1 MSTRHEHA
9 HICNIALS
17 QPLHRFTRTDLFDRR
32 FLPAYFEDTDMAFQI
47 RGLGL
52 RVLYQPFARA
62 LHLESLTYGAG
73 AARLRP
79 GTRSSRAAAPKKK
92 EKLMKASQASFV
104 DKYKEQ
110 LKFHSKIFFP
120 PKGSHTMISRDLS
133 YTTL

>member
-1 MSTRHEHA
+1 MRACVHEARARA
-9 HICNIALS
+9 HRTYTVVLLRL
-17 QPLHRFTRTDLFDRR
+17 LHRFTRTDLFDRR

-73 AARLRP
+73 GARLRTR
-79 GTRSSRAAAPKKK
+79 TRSPRAAAPKKK

-120 PKGSHTMISRDLS
+120 PKGS
-133 YTTL
+133 